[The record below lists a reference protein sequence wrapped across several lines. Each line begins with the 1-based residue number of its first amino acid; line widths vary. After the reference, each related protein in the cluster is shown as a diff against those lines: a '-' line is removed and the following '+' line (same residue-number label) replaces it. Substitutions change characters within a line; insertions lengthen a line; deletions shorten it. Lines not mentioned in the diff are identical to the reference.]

1 MKFGCY
7 AAILMVLAWLPVL
20 GDSEFRTVT
29 GVVVDN
35 RGNPLPDCVVEIENA
50 NTLEVR
56 SYITE
61 KTGAFHFN
69 QLFTDVDY
77 TLQARYRKVWSRPKI
92 LSKFS
97 SQVHPQLKLVVPV
110 E

>member
-1 MKFGCY
+1 MKFGRCTGLLL
-7 AAILMVLAWLPVL
+7 ILACIPVLA
-20 GDSEFRTVT
+20 DSEFRSLT

-35 RGNPLPDCVVEIENA
+35 RGNLLPDCVVQIENA

-56 SYITE
+56 SYITD
-61 KTGAFHFN
+61 KTGSFHFN

-77 TLQARYRKVWSRPKI
+77 TLRAKYRKVWSPPKT

-97 SQVHPQLKLVVPV
+97 SEAHPQ
-110 E
+110 